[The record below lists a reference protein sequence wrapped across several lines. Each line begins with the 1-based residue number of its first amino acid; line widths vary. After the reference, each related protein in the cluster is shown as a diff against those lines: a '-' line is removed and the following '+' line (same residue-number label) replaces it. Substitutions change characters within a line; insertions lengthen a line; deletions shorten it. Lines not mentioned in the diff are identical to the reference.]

1 MEVGRLGPSDYFGEW
16 LLADEAFSLSCQF
29 GNTYKNLLAKTISG
43 FILCLLFSIRNINLQ
58 EETQKIETLACHIAD
73 AATPIGALRK
83 LQQNVFYIA
92 QLQLVAFIRVI
103 VKNITNNIYSKYGRS
118 ETENNQ
124 KGTK

>member
-1 MEVGRLGPSDYFGEW
+1 MS
-16 LLADEAFSLSCQF
+16 
-29 GNTYKNLLAKTISG
+29 
-43 FILCLLFSIRNINLQ
+43 
-58 EETQKIETLACHIAD
+58 H
-73 AATPIGALRK
+73 IGALRK